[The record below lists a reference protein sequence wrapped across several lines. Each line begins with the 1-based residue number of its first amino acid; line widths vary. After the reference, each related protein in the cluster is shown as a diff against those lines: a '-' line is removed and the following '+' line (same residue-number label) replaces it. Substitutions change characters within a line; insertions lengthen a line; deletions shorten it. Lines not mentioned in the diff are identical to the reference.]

1 MVKKIKTSVDRLT
14 KRIKTDKQR
23 IDSIVYNKIINH
35 NISFTSVDPP
45 PAHNGSGL
53 IVDLSKR
60 GGDGGDSISQIQ
72 LVADMEQQDM
82 PLDLSLSNQKQKN
95 LEPQLESESV
105 LAIDDYS
112 DNFIRSLIES
122 CYSVETI
129 EKPIEAPYNDSSFKS
144 ALDMP
149 ALDFVQE
156 PIPNMLSTSSIAI
169 SSQISTTIIEK

>member
-1 MVKKIKTSVDRLT
+1 M
-14 KRIKTDKQR
+14 
-23 IDSIVYNKIINH
+23 
-35 NISFTSVDPP
+35 
-45 PAHNGSGL
+45 

-122 CYSVETI
+122 CYSVETYQ
-129 EKPIEAPYNDSSFKS
+129 KPIEAPYNDSSFKS

-169 SSQISTTIIEK
+169 SSQISTTIMEKERYGSAKASFFAGKF